1 MAAFC
6 LISICSGDDMKARYF
21 TSLFVVLFVG
31 LTMVASAFDKP
42 ISEPLLGF
50 ELDAEDFRI
59 TVAQKGGTSHNSFRI
74 DVKKSD
80 EGQFVTVVR
89 IVRDEC
95 KMMPQRETLTFMTE
109 EIGIDPRKPVFI
121 TNSFVGYTLGADMRR
136 YDLEEKGEEPKE
148 GSTNAP
154 ATLKEKAVDV
164 FKKIGTD

>member
-1 MAAFC
+1 MKNRC
-6 LISICSGDDMKARYF
+6 L
-21 TSLFVVLFVG
+21 TLLFAVFFAG
-31 LTMVASAFDKP
+31 LTMIASAFDKP
-42 ISEPLLGF
+42 IPEPLLGF
-50 ELDAEDFRI
+50 ELDGDDFRI

-89 IVRDEC
+89 IVRDDC

-109 EIGIDPRKPVFI
+109 EIGINPRKPVFI

-136 YDLEEKGEEPKE
+136 YDLEKQADEPTKDANKT
-148 GSTNAP
+148 SP
-154 ATLKEKAVDV
+154 TLKEKAVDT

>member
-1 MAAFC
+1 
-6 LISICSGDDMKARYF
+6 MKTRCF
-21 TSLFVVLFVG
+21 TFLFVVLFVG
-31 LTMVASAFDKP
+31 LAMVASALDKP
-42 ISEPLLGF
+42 IPEPLLGF
-50 ELDAEDFRI
+50 ELDGDDFRI

-109 EIGIDPRKPVFI
+109 EIGIDTRKPVFI

-136 YDLEEKGEEPKE
+136 YDLEKKVDEPKQDAT
-148 GSTNAP
+148 SAP